1 MAIARGT
8 LRSMTTEPS
17 ATQVNAVPGFV
28 PSVHGLHFANRFPSG
43 PTLKVGLIDP
53 RWVGVG
59 DAAAGLCGGMS
70 WLVRERFHAE
80 LPIPAD
86 AVAPANG
93 SPLFRALVR
102 RQILS
107 LDWLRGP
114 LRFWWMGLRGP
125 DWARRRGLQEEWPRI
140 RAQIDAGRLALVGLV
155 RHEGW
160 SPWQLTGSHVV
171 LAFGYAVDAGSG
183 AITLRLYDPN
193 WPDRD
198 DVSAT
203 LSPAGL
209 GQSTGE
215 RLLGVLAL
223 K

>member
-1 MAIARGT
+1 MIDA
-8 LRSMTTEPS
+8 
-17 ATQVNAVPGFV
+17 NAVPGFV
-28 PSVHGLHFANRFPSG
+28 PSIHGLHFANRFPSG
-43 PTLKVGLIDP
+43 PTLRFGPLDP

-70 WLVRERFHAE
+70 WLVRERFQAG

-86 AVAPANG
+86 AVAPGNG
-93 SPLFRALVR
+93 STLFRALVR

-125 DWARRRGLQEEWPRI
+125 EWARRRSLQEEWPRM
-140 RAQIDAGRLALVGLV
+140 RARIDAGRLALVGLV
-155 RHEGW
+155 RHQGW

-223 K
+223 G